1 MSGYQWQGVPIDGVR
16 EFEPLIVLRKTT
28 IFKIGGSM
36 NSYTE
41 SNFADLSLNEENDE
55 LYIDIYVTYN
65 DFGNVYTQVKVS
77 DMIKFL
83 KDNKLI

>member
-1 MSGYQWQGVPIDGVR
+1 
-16 EFEPLIVLRKTT
+16 
-28 IFKIGGSM
+28 M